1 MKRIVNC
8 GLGILLAGAAGI
20 AAAQSS
26 SSTQSAAGTSLGDYA
41 RQVRKPADN
50 NGKPKV
56 FDNDNMPK
64 TDKLS
69 VVGNAAPAPSAE
81 TKTDDAANA
90 AGEAKPGTEGQP
102 AAKTDAATTAT
113 PKTGESAAP
122 EVPKETMWKQW
133 GDKIAAQ
140 KQQIDMLTREVNV
153 LQREYQLRAAA
164 MYADAGNRL
173 RNQADWDKQD
183 AQYKQQLADKQ
194 KGVDDAKEKLE
205 DLQEQA
211 RRAGVPA
218 SFLEPASTSA
228 GQ

>member
-8 GLGILLAGAAGI
+8 GLGVVLAGLAGI
-20 AAAQSS
+20 TNAQTQSS
-26 SSTQSAAGTSLGDYA
+26 SNAQNSTAGQSLGEYA
-41 RQVRKPADN
+41 RQIRKPAD

-64 TDKLS
+64 SDKLS
-69 VVGNAAPAPSAE
+69 VVGNAAPASSEEPKPDE
-81 TKTDDAANA
+81 MMNA
-90 AGEAKPGTEGQP
+90 GQAKASTEGQQP
-102 AAKTDAATTAT
+102 PKPDAAAKSGETT
-113 PKTGESAAP
+113 AP
-122 EVPKETMWKQW
+122 EVPKETAWKQW
-133 GDKIAAQ
+133 GDKINAQ
-140 KQQIDMLTREVNV
+140 KQQIDMLTREVTV

-183 AQYKQQLADKQ
+183 AQYKQQIADKQ
-194 KGVDDAKEKLE
+194 KAVDEAKTKLE

-211 RRAGVPA
+211 RRAGVPD
-218 SFLEPASTSA
+218 SFLEPASTSG